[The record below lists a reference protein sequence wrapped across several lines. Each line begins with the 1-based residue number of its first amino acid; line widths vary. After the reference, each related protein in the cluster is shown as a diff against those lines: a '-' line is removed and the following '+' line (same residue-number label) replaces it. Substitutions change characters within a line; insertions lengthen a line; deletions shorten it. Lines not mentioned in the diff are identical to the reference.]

1 MNMPVSSPADLLAD
15 LSLEA
20 EPDAELGPRTWY
32 GIGGRAELLVH
43 PDSPETLAELVR
55 RCREADVPLR
65 ILGSGAN
72 LLVVDRVPGVV
83 VTLDALA
90 FKAVHYPNDVAVI
103 AGAGVDLMKL
113 VLETARKGLSGLEHC
128 AGIPATVGGAV
139 RMNCGGAFGDIAS
152 AVASLRV
159 VTGEGDL
166 IERSKDELGFGYRR
180 SDLADQIV
188 VDVRFALAPDEPHE
202 LMRRVKEIF
211 FYKKNSQPMADRS
224 AGCAFKNPA
233 PDPETDVVRSAGKLI
248 DDAGLKNHRVGG
260 AWVSDRHANFV
271 VADQSAEPR
280 DILRVIEDVERK
292 VEEVHGIRLDREVVV
307 WP

>member
-1 MNMPVSSPADLLAD
+1 MPVSPPADLLAD
-15 LSLEA
+15 LSIQL
-20 EPDAELGPRTWY
+20 EPDADLGPRTWY
-32 GIGGRAELLVH
+32 GIGGRAEVLAH
-43 PDSPETLAELVR
+43 PDSAETLAELVR
-55 RCREADVPLR
+55 RCRASDVPMR

-83 VTLDALA
+83 VTLDAPA
-90 FKAVHYPNDVAVI
+90 FRAVTYEADNAVV
-103 AGAGVDLMKL
+103 AGAGVNLMKL

-152 AVASLRV
+152 AVASVRV
-159 VTGEGDL
+159 VTSEGEL
-166 IERSKDELGFGYRR
+166 IERTRHELGFGYRR

-188 VDVRFALAPDEPHE
+188 VDVRFALTRDEPHD

-260 AWVSDRHANFV
+260 AWVSERHANFV
-271 VADQSAEPR
+271 VADKSAAPT
-280 DILRVIEDVERK
+280 DILRVIEDVERT
-292 VEEVHGIRLDREVVV
+292 VEQVHHIRLEREVVV

>member
-1 MNMPVSSPADLLAD
+1 MPLSSPADLLAD
-15 LSLEA
+15 LSIQL
-20 EPDAELGPRTWY
+20 EPDADLGPRTWY
-32 GIGGRAELLVH
+32 GIGGRAEVLAH

-55 RCREADVPLR
+55 RCRESDVPMR

-83 VTLDALA
+83 VTLDAPA
-90 FKAVHYPNDVAVI
+90 FRAVVYEDDHAVV

-152 AVASLRV
+152 AVRSVRV
-159 VTGEGDL
+159 VTGEGEL
-166 IERSKDELGFGYRR
+166 IERTKDELGFGYRR

-188 VDVRFALAPDEPHE
+188 VDVHFALTPDEPHD

-260 AWVSDRHANFV
+260 AWVSERHANFV
-271 VADQSAEPR
+271 VADESAAPR
-280 DILRVIEDVERK
+280 DILRVIEDVERT
-292 VEEVHGIRLDREVVV
+292 VEEVHNIRLEREVVV